1 MLNGACMAEIK
12 SQTHIV
18 CDAGPIIHLDELGC
32 LHLLEDFE
40 KVVVPEV
47 VRREVLKHRKAIFDN
62 LEVNWIDISKQYPIA
77 EPLLTMSRVFSLD
90 AGETSALSF
99 MARESG
105 FIFLTDDAAARMVA
119 TRLGH
124 KVHGTIGVLIR
135 AIRRSQMR
143 SEEVIKKLTQIQ
155 SHSTLHIKY
164 SLLEEIIARVK
175 KEYIL

>member
-1 MLNGACMAEIK
+1 MVK
-12 SQTHIV
+12 TRPQTRIV
-18 CDAGPIIHLDELGC
+18 CDAGPIIHLDELDC
-32 LHLLEDFE
+32 LYLLEDFE

-47 VRREVLKHRKAIFDN
+47 VRREVLKHREVVFDN
-62 LEVNWIDISKQYPIA
+62 PEVNWIDISKQYPIE

-99 MARESG
+99 MVGESG

-135 AIRRSQMR
+135 GIRKSQMR
-143 SEEVIKKLTQIQ
+143 PEKVIEKLTQIQ
-155 SHSTLHIKY
+155 SHSTLHIRY
-164 SLLEEIIARVK
+164 SLLEEIIDRVK
-175 KEYIL
+175 KEYGIK